1 MAHSGRFTAPPVDA
15 AEGLCRVIWVN
26 AWQDGELS
34 PAEDAELD
42 ACENVVLLCSV
53 ADATEELR
61 NAMSQRNGFEGPH
74 FERRLRE
81 VRGRI
86 QQFRQRMAPTE
97 PTPAGPAAAQTTKR
111 AA

>member
-26 AWQDGELS
+26 AWQDGELT
-34 PAEDAELD
+34 PAEERQMD
-42 ACENVVLLCSV
+42 ACENVVLLCAA

-61 NAMSQRNGFEGPH
+61 NAMSQRAGFEAPH
-74 FERRLRE
+74 FERKLRE
-81 VRGRI
+81 VKARMLL
-86 QQFRQRMAPTE
+86 FRQRMRPID
-97 PTPAGPAAAQTTKR
+97 PTPAGPAARKK